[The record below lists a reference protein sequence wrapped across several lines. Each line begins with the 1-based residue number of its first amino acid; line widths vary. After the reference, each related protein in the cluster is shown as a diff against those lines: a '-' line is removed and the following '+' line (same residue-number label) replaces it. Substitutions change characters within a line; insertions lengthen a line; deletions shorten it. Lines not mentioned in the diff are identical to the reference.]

1 MYRDSTVGRQRGAGA
16 EALRLDSRRTS
27 WSWEQRAVVTDGEKL
42 PEVMRLLWRHP
53 GTGGTGEGWP
63 VPGEV
68 SQAGPEGLQGVLT
81 KQRRRV
87 QVSKDKALCRWPVK
101 DVPGR
106 EGS

>member
-1 MYRDSTVGRQRGAGA
+1 MYRDSTAGRQAGAGA
-16 EALRLDSRRTS
+16 ETLRLGSRRTS
-27 WSWEQRAVVTDGEKL
+27 WSWEQRAVVRDREKL

-68 SQAGPEGLQGVLT
+68 SQGGPEGLQGVLT
-81 KQRRRV
+81 KQRRV
-87 QVSKDKALCRWPVK
+87 QVSKDKALRRWPVK
-101 DVPGR
+101 GVPGR